1 MLAAIPILLVI
12 TAQSSAFNSPL
23 VSLQKIN
30 LAKSLQGRYIVPE
43 NPNTVEKYKNQNLYS
58 SRFQDVHRQ
67 MRRNSNHMPK
77 MNLNTF
83 VSESSDESDQ
93 EQTGPVRIYV
103 RTEDIDVDL
112 TSGVKEDA
120 GSLITSALFHES
132 EPSDTELSIV
142 LCSDNFIQKLNKQWR
157 GKDKATDVLS
167 FPQEDDSDVVL
178 GDLVISIPTAI
189 RQV

>member
-1 MLAAIPILLVI
+1 
-12 TAQSSAFNSPL
+12 
-23 VSLQKIN
+23 
-30 LAKSLQGRYIVPE
+30 
-43 NPNTVEKYKNQNLYS
+43 
-58 SRFQDVHRQ
+58 
-67 MRRNSNHMPK
+67 MRRKSNHMPK